1 MPYIFY
7 CILRSRLSI
16 EVNIGTFDKYE
27 IRNTEYEIQNTTA
40 YWIHTGHDIRNAKHD
55 SICVALSS
63 SVSLVHPDKSRTSAA
78 ERGKVANGKTNCLN
92 WRNDSEL
99 TRCQTKPSGHLHCAT
114 NADYPRTL
122 RVTTP
127 KV

>member
-7 CILRSRLSI
+7 CILRTRLSI

-27 IRNTEYEIQNTTA
+27 IRNTKYEIRSTEYERG

-63 SVSLVHPDKSRTSAA
+63 SVSLVSDKCTRGSR
-78 ERGKVANGKTNCLN
+78 GNGA
-92 WRNDSEL
+92 R
-99 TRCQTKPSGHLHCAT
+99 
-114 NADYPRTL
+114 
-122 RVTTP
+122 
-127 KV
+127 

>member
-7 CILRSRLSI
+7 CILRTRLSI

-27 IRNTEYEIQNTTA
+27 IRNTKYGIRSTEYGVRERLLDT
-40 YWIHTGHDIRNAKHD
+40 HRTGHTKCQTRFNLR
-55 SICVALSS
+55 CVVQLRVPCLS
-63 SVSLVHPDKSRTSAA
+63 DKCSR
-78 ERGKVANGKTNCLN
+78 GKTNCLN

-122 RVTTP
+122 RATTP

>member
-7 CILRSRLSI
+7 CILRTRLSI

-27 IRNTEYEIQNTTA
+27 IRNTKYGVRSTREVTGYTQDTTYEMPNTIQF
-40 YWIHTGHDIRNAKHD
+40 
-55 SICVALSS
+55 ALRCPAPCP
-63 SVSLVHPDKSRTSAA
+63 LSRTSAA
-78 ERGKVANGKTNCLN
+78 EEYRGKVANGKTNCLN

-122 RVTTP
+122 RATTP